1 MLTSQAIFNYNS
13 KKKKPYKNN
22 KPITHAAH
30 NLNAWLYLVLDT
42 DSHKLNGRVFIPAIL
57 LWSPFGFMHSDILWW
72 YFSADKFSQ
81 SQKPVRIDHP
91 ANLSDDEIYV
101 IPTWAEPNRLTDEQ
115 SLIKALQSLLNLE
128 IKLKL

>member
-1 MLTSQAIFNYNS
+1 
-13 KKKKPYKNN
+13 
-22 KPITHAAH
+22 
-30 NLNAWLYLVLDT
+30 
-42 DSHKLNGRVFIPAIL
+42 
-57 LWSPFGFMHSDILWW
+57 MHSDILWW

-81 SQKPVRIDHP
+81 SQKPVRNDHP

>member
-42 DSHKLNGRVFIPAIL
+42 DGHKLNGRVFHLASCIVTYCGDISLQISFHSHKNQSALTIL
-57 LWSPFGFMHSDILWW
+57 RTYLMMKFML
-72 YFSADKFSQ
+72 FQ
-81 SQKPVRIDHP
+81 PEQ
-91 ANLSDDEIYV
+91 N
-101 IPTWAEPNRLTDEQ
+101 LTDSQ
-115 SLIKALQSLLNLE
+115 MNKV
-128 IKLKL
+128 